1 MPLATPDEIV
11 AALKDYRLKVVEWPG
26 WRTRGRPYPFDP
38 YGQAW
43 HHDAFGEQFG
53 DADAARYMTEKGR
66 PDLPPPL
73 CNGAIGNFGTVY
85 LCAYGN
91 ANHAG
96 RNEADVHARLKAG
109 KAPLGDARSDPDGDT
124 VVGNSYLW
132 GWECRNAG
140 NGQDPWDQL
149 DVMMRAGAA
158 MADCCDWNAMAS
170 AGHRELTARKPDPV
184 GFDMTAFRAGI
195 ARAQAAHNAP
205 TEPEED
211 DLMQRIEWFKGAV
224 VAGPDKGKV
233 VEAAY
238 RVVLARNAKKDT
250 RVMAFHVPNPDALT
264 RLKTLGN
271 AEDTARRTVA
281 TYQPNMTFMDGPFKN
296 AA

>member
-11 AALKDYRLKVVEWPG
+11 TALKDYGLKVVEWNG

-43 HHDAFGEQFG
+43 HHDAFQEQFS
-53 DADAARYMTEKGR
+53 DEAAARYMTEQGR

-73 CNGAIGNFGTVY
+73 CNGAIGNLGTVF

-96 RNEADVHARLKAG
+96 WNERDVHERLRRGA
-109 KAPLGDARSDPDGDT
+109 APLGWAKDDPDTDEI
-124 VVGNSYLW
+124 VGNPHLW

-140 NGQDPWDQL
+140 TGHDPWDQL

-158 MADCCDWNAMAS
+158 MADCCSWTAMAS
-170 AGHRELTARKPDPV
+170 AAHGELTARKPDPV

-205 TEPEED
+205 PEEE
-211 DLMQRIEWFKGAV
+211 DLVYKIVWIKSGSKPGASYRV
-224 VAGPDKGKV
+224 LFATGKDGKPFP
-233 VEAAY
+233 VEAHDIADGD
-238 RVVLARNAKKDT
+238 LAGWRK
-250 RVMAFHVPNPDALT
+250 
-264 RLKTLGN
+264 RLEEIPSSKPLPPSPYI
-271 AEDTARRTVA
+271 RIV
-281 TYQPNMTFMDGPFKN
+281 DGPYRN
-296 AA
+296 VA